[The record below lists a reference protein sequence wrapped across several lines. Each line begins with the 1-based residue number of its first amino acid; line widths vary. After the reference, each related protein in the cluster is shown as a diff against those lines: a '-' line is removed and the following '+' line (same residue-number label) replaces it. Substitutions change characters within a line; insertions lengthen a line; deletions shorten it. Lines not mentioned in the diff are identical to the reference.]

1 MKALFMHKN
10 NKTNFRALLSLTIF
24 SLILLVSSFLYS
36 YTKIFWIFEL
46 PPFIFTAIVALF
58 SVFIIFQFNGSLFL
72 FSIND
77 LTIVFFFFYI
87 FISSQIVSSA
97 EVVSDRIYFVTGYFI
112 FFLLV
117 KQLFTFIKPEWVI
130 SVLFALS
137 LVQALLGCLQYLQLL
152 PFSFN
157 KVTGI
162 RGTLF
167 YSNVYGCLM
176 AIGICINVYLIPRT
190 NEKRWKL
197 LLYALFF
204 IFLMPLLLSLSRT
217 ALLAAV
223 SGAGLIIISNLSL
236 SRKMLKTGSVLLT
249 SLLFLSISA
258 FLLFLNIKSVIGRLI
273 IWKISF
279 SMFLTHPFLGSG
291 FGTFFTQYGNY
302 QADFFLARNASGN
315 LANIAGMNYQPF
327 SEIVR
332 IVIENGIIG
341 LLLALVV
348 FVLIIRTLLR
358 SSVETI
364 WIAILVIVMIF
375 CLVSYPFTDITIT
388 AIFISTLCAINKKE
402 RVFLTIKLNPLKSL
416 FVVLL
421 LTTAAALSIQKIQ
434 AIIKWGEY
442 QNALRYRSGDNITYY
457 QKIYPVLSNNGSF
470 LFNYGA
476 ELAAIGQSKESL
488 KVLKRASNYCT
499 NIELYTE
506 LGNNYFLNKDYA
518 KAEFCFLRA
527 AYMVPK
533 KFVPINNLLEFYRN
547 TSQNKKAR
555 QIAKKICEQPV
566 KVPSLIVDQIKSKA
580 CTFLKTQEFYEN

>member
-1 MKALFMHKN
+1 MKTLFMDN
-10 NKTNFRALLSLTIF
+10 NKRNFRALLSLTIF
-24 SLILLVSSFLYS
+24 SLILFVSSFLYS
-36 YTKIFWIFEL
+36 YTRIFWLFEL
-46 PPFIFTAIVALF
+46 PPFIFTTIVSIF
-58 SVFIIFQFNGSLFL
+58 SVFIVFQSDGSLFR

-77 LTIVFFFFYI
+77 LTIVFFFSYI
-87 FISSQIVSSA
+87 LISSQIVSTA
-97 EVVSDRIYFVTGYFI
+97 DVVSDRIYFVIGYFI

-117 KQLFTFIKPEWVI
+117 RQLFTFIKREWVI
-130 SVLFALS
+130 SVLFSLC
-137 LVQALLGCLQYLQLL
+137 LVQASLGCLQYLQLL

-176 AIGICINVYLIPRT
+176 AIGICINVYLIPRA
-190 NEKRWKL
+190 NEKLWKL
-197 LLYALFF
+197 LLYVFFFMFLLTLF
-204 IFLMPLLLSLSRT
+204 LSLSRT
-217 ALLAAV
+217 AVIAAA
-223 SGAGLIIISNLSL
+223 SGAGLIIISSSGLSGKL
-236 SRKMLKTGSVLLT
+236 FKTGSVLLT
-249 SLLFLSISA
+249 SLLFFSISA

-279 SMFLTHPFLGSG
+279 SMFLAHPFWGTG

-302 QADFFLARNASGN
+302 QADFFLARNISEN

-327 SEIVR
+327 SELIR
-332 IVIENGIIG
+332 IVIENGVIG
-341 LLLALVV
+341 LLLALVI
-348 FVLIIRTLLR
+348 FALIVKTLLR
-358 SSVETI
+358 SSVEII
-364 WIAILVIVMIF
+364 WIAILAVVMIF

-388 AIFISTLCAINKKE
+388 AIFISTLCVINKKE

-421 LTTAAALSIQKIQ
+421 LTTATALSIQKIQ

-488 KVLKRASNYCT
+488 KVLNRASNYCT

-547 TSQNKKAR
+547 TNQNKKAR
-555 QIAKKICEQPV
+555 QIAKKICEQPI

-580 CTFLKTQEFYEN
+580 CTFLKTQGLYEN